1 MVGSRILLIPV
12 IAAVGYEI
20 LRFGARHRK
29 NALVKVLLYPG
40 LLVQKI
46 TTKQPSDDM
55 IEVAIVSMEQALVA
69 DGESVPAGS
78 SVFERRPMRLG
89 PAPAGDATPQTAPPT
104 PVTQPVQT
112 VPTDPP
118 PGR

>member
-1 MVGSRILLIPV
+1 
-12 IAAVGYEI
+12 
-20 LRFGARHRK
+20 
-29 NALVKVLLYPG
+29 VKILLYPG

-69 DGESVPAGS
+69 DGESIPSGS
-78 SVFERRPMRLG
+78 ADFEQRPMRLG
-89 PAPAGDATPQTAPPT
+89 PTPAVDGAPATDLPTPTAPP
-104 PVTQPVQT
+104 VQT
-112 VPTDPP
+112 LPTDPP

>member
-1 MVGSRILLIPV
+1 
-12 IAAVGYEI
+12 
-20 LRFGARHRK
+20 
-29 NALVKVLLYPG
+29 VKVLLYPG

-69 DGESVPAGS
+69 DGESIPAGS
-78 SVFERRPMRLG
+78 GDFERRPMRLE
-89 PAPAGDATPQTAPPT
+89 PAAVADPTPQTAPPS
-104 PVTQPVQT
+104 PVVPPVQT